1 MERESSAYKQLRE
14 RITGGTY
21 RPGTTLVPA
30 AIGVELGLSRT
41 PVREA
46 MQRLDYEGLVVQA
59 PRGYQVRERTAEE
72 VLEICE
78 ARIALDSAIAYSAAT
93 RHTELDVARLTSLFG
108 QAVESPDP
116 ATSLA
121 LHTEWHS
128 ALRSAAHNQ
137 TIAELMD
144 RLDAQLRVYDGKEA
158 QAVSNLQQIETEHR
172 DILTA
177 VRAGDAEG
185 ARLLMIAHQSRT
197 RDLRITA
204 MAGVELPATG
214 RSADAFGG

>member
-14 RITGGTY
+14 RITSGVY
-21 RPGTTLVPA
+21 LPGTMLVPA
-30 AIGVELGLSRT
+30 AIGAELGLSRT

-59 PRGYQVRERTAEE
+59 PRGYRVRERTAEE

-78 ARIALDSAIAYSAAT
+78 ARIALESAIAYSAAS
-93 RHTELDVARLTSLFG
+93 RHTELDLARLTRLFE

-116 ATSLA
+116 GTSLA
-121 LHTEWHS
+121 LHNEWHG

-137 TIAELMD
+137 TITELMD
-144 RLDAQLRVYDGKEA
+144 RLDAQLRVYDAKEA
-158 QAVSNLQQIETEHR
+158 RAESNLQQIETEHR

-177 VRAGDAEG
+177 VRAGDAEQ

-197 RDLRITA
+197 RDLRIAA
-204 MAGVELPATG
+204 MA
-214 RSADAFGG
+214 RR

>member
-1 MERESSAYKQLRE
+1 M
-14 RITGGTY
+14 
-21 RPGTTLVPA
+21 LVPA
-30 AIGVELGLSRT
+30 TIGAELGLSRT

-59 PRGYQVRERTAEE
+59 PRGYRVRERSAEE

-78 ARIALDSAIAYSAAT
+78 ARIALESAIAYSAAT
-93 RHTELDVARLTSLFG
+93 RHTELDVARLTRLFD

-121 LHTEWHS
+121 LHNEWHS
-128 ALRSAAHNQ
+128 ALRNAAHNH

-144 RLDAQLRVYDGKEA
+144 RLDAQLRVYDAKEA
-158 QAVSNLQQIETEHR
+158 QAESNLQQIENEHR

-197 RDLRITA
+197 RDLRIAA
-204 MAGVELPATG
+204 MAKVQLHRPG
-214 RSADAFGG
+214 RSTDAFRG